1 MNAAALDERVGV
13 LVVED
18 SPDQLDLLRT
28 NFERA
33 GCRVTA
39 VATAEA
45 AISAYTDSVPDLAV
59 IDLVL
64 PGMSGW
70 VLAERI
76 RTDLPGCKIVITS
89 VLHTSAFPDAAAI
102 LPKPFTG
109 AQVRSVLSECVT
121 KWSEA

>member
-39 VATAEA
+39 VPTAEA

-64 PGMSGW
+64 PGMS
-70 VLAERI
+70 
-76 RTDLPGCKIVITS
+76 
-89 VLHTSAFPDAAAI
+89 
-102 LPKPFTG
+102 
-109 AQVRSVLSECVT
+109 
-121 KWSEA
+121 